1 MKSSWFLRLPRVIR
15 ALLLVLAGA
24 VCFLLLPF
32 LLLLVGAAVA
42 FLLAYSVA
50 WLLEQLQPPK
60 DDPPPDQ

>member
-32 LLLLVGAAVA
+32 MLLLAGVAVA